1 VGKVVVSTKRVSRLN
16 NPLQLQRLSTRWRR
30 TALCLMLLG
39 ATSMLTGWVAAAPE
53 SQAGGDQLAVKR
65 EYQQVFAAA
74 SDYQSKGFGKL
85 ALPLFNQ
92 ALLLAK
98 QLSQVEQIHSLLAL
112 ARVNDEL
119 GHYGTAL
126 GFVDEVLG
134 LPQSED
140 DDSQVEALNLSAT
153 IYSRLNDQGKAR
165 EFFILAEAAAKSSGG
180 LIGATVLANR
190 LRYEMDFANHGVLPG
205 LLDKSWSDS
214 QELSQALQTAEL
226 QVSLAV
232 LYLRA
237 VNEFQQD
244 PRWLDRAVTL
254 LGLAGDIAAQH
265 KDHRLLSYA
274 LGYKGQILFETGE
287 SGTALP
293 LLKAAV
299 FYAND
304 SLAHESAYLWE
315 WQLARVSVRSGQVA
329 EAIEQYYRAIQ
340 TLEPVRQS
348 LIDGSPFTF
357 HQKIQPLFTE
367 LSSLLLGTAVQS
379 EGDAKQSY
387 LQQVQVVLEQA
398 KSAEL
403 QDYFQNDCVI
413 PEKTLELDNIE
424 PATAV
429 LYPVILS
436 DRLSLLVNVG
446 DKVHLYTT
454 AIDKTEFEAL
464 VNEFRYVIQSDLGD
478 DEYLELGAEIYQLLI
493 KQAEPLLKDNQV
505 TTLLFV
511 PDGVLRTIPM
521 AALYD
526 GEQFLVEK
534 YAVATTPGVSMT
546 MPAPLNLQS
555 PDFFAGGV
563 SDSVQGMAGLPGV
576 TGEINNLK
584 SQYGASSL
592 LDESFLAAA
601 VSAELAS
608 TKYSIFHIATH
619 GHFNS
624 NPQKSFLLAYD
635 KKLTMD
641 VLSQS
646 IATRQAADQPLE
658 LLVLSACESAAGDQR
673 AALGLAGVAL
683 KAGAR
688 SALATLWEISDLA
701 TVEIINT
708 FYSQISIQGVSKA
721 QALRTA
727 QMRLISQPRFSHPN
741 YWAPY
746 MLIGNWL

>member
-1 VGKVVVSTKRVSRLN
+1 MLLLR
-16 NPLQLQRLSTRWRR
+16 PSTRS
-30 TALCLMLLG
+30 CLVLAFCLILTG
-39 ATSMLTGWVAAAPE
+39 ATHAVSAAVNE
-53 SQAGGDQLAVKR
+53 GRAGDDQFALNRDYQQLLAVAT
-65 EYQQVFAAA
+65 EYQSQ
-74 SDYQSKGFGKL
+74 GFGKR
-85 ALPLFNQ
+85 ALPLLLE
-92 ALLLAK
+92 ALA
-98 QLSQVEQIHSLLAL
+98 LSQQLPLAEQIRSQLAL
-112 ARVNDEL
+112 ATVNYEL
-119 GHYGTAL
+119 GRYGTAL
-126 GFVDEVLG
+126 GFLDEVRSQLK
-134 LPQSED
+134 SVN
-140 DDSQVEALNLSAT
+140 DDSRTEALNLSAT
-153 IYSRLNDQGKAR
+153 IYSRLNDQGKAQ
-165 EFFILAEAAAKSSGG
+165 EFFLLADEAAKRSSG
-180 LIGATVLANR
+180 LINFTVLTNR
-190 LRYEMDFANHGVLPG
+190 LRYEMDFANHKVLTG
-205 LLDKSWSDS
+205 LLDRSWVD
-214 QELSQALQTAEL
+214 SQALGKSLQVAEI

-237 VNEFQQD
+237 INDFQQEVHW
-244 PRWLDRAVTL
+244 RDRALTL
-254 LGLAGDIAAQH
+254 LTAAGDIAAQH
-265 KDHRLLSYA
+265 KEHRLLSYA
-274 LGYKGQILFETGE
+274 LGYKGQILLEAGE
-287 SGTALP
+287 YDAALP
-293 LLKAAV
+293 LLQAAT

-304 SLAHESAYLWE
+304 SLAYESAYLWE
-315 WQLARVSVRSGQVA
+315 WQLARASAQSGQIV
-329 EAIEQYYRAIQ
+329 EAIQQYYRAIQ

-367 LSSLLLGTAVQS
+367 LSSLLLDNAAQS
-379 EGDAKQSY
+379 GGDAQQSY

-413 PEKTLELDNIE
+413 PDKTLELNNIE

-429 LYPVILS
+429 LYPVIHT
-436 DRLSLLVNVG
+436 DKLSLLVNIG

-454 AIDKTEFEAL
+454 PVGKAEFDAL

-478 DEYLELGAEIYQLLI
+478 DEYLELGEEIYHLLI
-493 KQAEPLLKDNQV
+493 KQAEPLLEKNQV

-534 YAVATTPGVSMT
+534 YAIATTPGVSMT
-546 MPAPLNLQS
+546 MPAPIDVQLSN
-555 PDFFAGGV
+555 FFAGGV
-563 SDSVQGMAGLPGV
+563 SESVQGMARLPGV
-576 TGEINNLK
+576 TGELLNLK
-584 SQYGASSL
+584 TQYRASTL
-592 LDESFLAAA
+592 QDTSFLAAD

-619 GHFNS
+619 GHFDS

-646 IATRQAADQPLE
+646 IASRQATDQPLE
-658 LLVLSACESAAGDQR
+658 LLVLSACESAAGDER

-688 SALATLWEISDLA
+688 SALATLWEISDAA

-708 FYSQISIQGVSKA
+708 FYKQISIQGVSKA

-727 QMRLISQPRFSHPN
+727 QMRLITQPRFSHPN

>member
-1 VGKVVVSTKRVSRLN
+1 MLYSVIKSLGSRRLFNTAVATQFKRDRWRGVVVG
-16 NPLQLQRLSTRWRR
+16 
-30 TALCLMLLG
+30 CLILLG
-39 ATSMLTGWVAAAPE
+39 ADHAVSAAFDGDQVELDRNYQQLSTAAA
-53 SQAGGDQLAVKR
+53 
-65 EYQQVFAAA
+65 EYQRN
-74 SDYQSKGFGKL
+74 GFGKR

-92 ALLLAK
+92 ALLLSQ
-98 QLSQVEQIHSLLAL
+98 QLSRAQQVKSLLSL
-112 ARVNDEL
+112 ARVNYEL
-119 GHYGTAL
+119 GHYSAAL
-126 GFVDEVLG
+126 DFLDNVRDQPSPEDVD
-134 LPQSED
+134 SR
-140 DDSQVEALNLSAT
+140 VEALNLSAT
-153 IYSRLNDQGKAR
+153 IYSRLNDQVKAR
-165 EFFILAEAAAKSSGG
+165 EFFLLADEAAKSSGG
-180 LIGATVLANR
+180 LMSATVLTNR
-190 LRYEMDFANHGVLPG
+190 LRYEMDFDDRTVLAG
-205 LLDKSWSDS
+205 LLDQSWSDAR
-214 QELSQALQTAEL
+214 ELGKSLEAAEI
-226 QVSLAV
+226 QVSLAA

-237 VNEFQQD
+237 TTEFQQD
-244 PRWLDRAVTL
+244 VHWRDRALTL
-254 LGLAGDIAAQH
+254 LAAAGDTAVQH
-265 KDHRLLSYA
+265 KEHRLLSYA
-274 LGYKGQILFETGE
+274 LGYKGQILLDNGE
-287 SGTALP
+287 HDAALP
-293 LLKAAV
+293 LLQAAT

-304 SLAHESAYLWE
+304 SLAYESAYLWE
-315 WQLARVSVRSGQVA
+315 WQLARASAQSGQIA
-329 EAIEQYYRAIQ
+329 EAIQEYYRAIR

-357 HQKIQPLFTE
+357 YQKIQPLFTE
-367 LSSLLLGTAVQS
+367 LSSLLLDAASQS
-379 EGDAKQSY
+379 VGDEQQSY

-413 PEKTLELDNIE
+413 PDKTLELNNIE

-429 LYPVILS
+429 LYPVILA
-436 DRLSLLVNVG
+436 DKLSLLVNIG

-454 AIDKTEFEAL
+454 PVEKAEFDAL

-478 DEYLELGAEIYQLLI
+478 DDYLELGEEIYHLLI
-493 KQAEPLLKDNQV
+493 KQAEPLLEKNQV

-511 PDGVLRTIPM
+511 PDGVLRTVPM

-534 YAVATTPGVSMT
+534 YAIATTPGVSIT
-546 MPAPLNLQS
+546 MPAPLDARLPN
-555 PDFFAGGV
+555 FFAGGV
-563 SDSVQGMAGLPGV
+563 SESVQGMAGLPGV
-576 TGEINNLK
+576 TGELLNLETH
-584 SQYGASSL
+584 YRASTL
-592 LDESFLAAA
+592 QDTSFLAAD

-619 GHFNS
+619 GHFDS

-646 IATRQAADQPLE
+646 IASRQASDQPLE

-688 SALATLWEISDLA
+688 SALATLWEISDSA

-708 FYSQISIQGVSKA
+708 FYQQISVQGVTKA

-727 QMRLISQPRFSHPN
+727 QMRLITQPRFSHPN